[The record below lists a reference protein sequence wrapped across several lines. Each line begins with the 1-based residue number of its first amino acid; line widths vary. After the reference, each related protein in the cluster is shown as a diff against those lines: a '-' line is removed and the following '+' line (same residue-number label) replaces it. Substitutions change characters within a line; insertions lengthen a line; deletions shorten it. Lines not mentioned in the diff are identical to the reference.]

1 MELRLYKSKKPSAPK
16 AGTVDLNSYALVY
29 ADKHCPLNEDY
40 ADEGELANAAEFI
53 VSINGHA
60 VNEGDVLS
68 LSGKLFV
75 KTKDGYKRLAN
86 VLQNIIATRGHA
98 HPNVAGMTRDLYTIN
113 DITAK

>member
-1 MELRLYKSKKPSAPK
+1 MELRLYKSKKPSAHK
-16 AGTVDLNSYALVY
+16 AGTVDLNSHALVY
-29 ADKHCPLNEDY
+29 VDKNCPLNEDY
-40 ADEGELANAAEFI
+40 ADEGELANVAELI
-53 VSINGHA
+53 VSDNGHA

-86 VLQNIIATRGHA
+86 VLQNIIATCGHA